1 MSDQPTIPALAM
13 PPLMSAERA
22 RDIGRLYQALA
33 EQFEAGGGN
42 AQAARG
48 AAESPMVADLIDQLR
63 VDFGPSALGTLAFS
77 LTMVMAAES
86 SLIEAASIPSGDLLD
101 LIRGRPLDVD

>member
-1 MSDQPTIPALAM
+1 L
-13 PPLMSAERA
+13 EA
-22 RDIGRLYQALA
+22 R
-33 EQFEAGGGN
+33 FELVNDDVVRVSGWP
-42 AQAARG
+42 QW
-48 AAESPMVADLIDQLR
+48 